1 MARYILRRLYHSVFM
16 ILGIT
21 MIIFVITNVLGDPSA
36 LLLDAEATLEQRKN
50 LRHEIGLDQPVYI
63 QYYRFMKNVV
73 KGDFGDSLQMQTPAL
88 DLVWQHLP
96 ATVELSVAALTFA
109 VVLALPFGII
119 SAVKPYSLIDR
130 VVRVL
135 ALAGQAAPGFWLGIM
150 AILFFGVKLRWLPIS
165 GRGGLE
171 HLILPTVTLGF
182 YALAA
187 IMRLTRSSMLDVLD
201 KDYIRTARI
210 KGLGEGAVV
219 FKHALKNALI
229 PVITIVSL
237 FMGRLLG
244 GAVITETIFA
254 WPGMGRLAIQAIQS
268 SDFPVVQSVV
278 FLMSLF
284 FIFINLTVDILYS
297 LIDPRISYR

>member
-1 MARYILRRLYHSVFM
+1 M

>member
-1 MARYILRRLYHSVFM
+1 M

-63 QYYRFMKNVV
+63 QYCRFMKNVV

-150 AILFFGVKLRWLPIS
+150 AILFFGVQLRWLPIS